1 MTAINISGRNKPAY
15 KISPSHKSKPRQP
28 SRGWKKGVS
37 IICELVKHKESI
49 ALLATVRKCSREW
62 DRYSKLAEEMNSQK
76 LLAELELCQKF
87 GISVSD
93 LFYVELAVEMKETE
107 DLLNKLG
114 GGARA

>member
-1 MTAINISGRNKPAY
+1 MAIRVSGRAEPAY
-15 KISPSHKSKPRQP
+15 RISPSRKSESP
-28 SRGWKKGVS
+28 RGWKKGEA
-37 IICELVKHKESI
+37 IIHELLKHKESV

-62 DRYSKLAEEMNSQK
+62 VRLSKLAEEMNSQK

-107 DLLNKLG
+107 ELLKKLG
-114 GGARA
+114 GGAHA